1 MILRLSLGFSR
12 VAACGLMALA
22 IGASGCGSKPVSYD
36 KKPPPS
42 GRAAEIPAPPT
53 LPQKK
58 KKEGDAYT
66 IYGAVHDLHSKVH
79 RDEVNGKKISL
90 IGYIVRT
97 NMVECKDDAKAVE
110 EGCAPK
116 CAVHKEGKEDPAD
129 CKAPVPTFWIA
140 DANNE
145 KEVEQVQVMGWA
157 SNFAGIY
164 SAIEELDKAAN
175 LEKQKEVKFSDSFGK
190 LIPNP
195 IPNKG
200 AKVKITGTYGM
211 TYTGSSTG
219 TATNPKYGILALE
232 SIEYLEPS
240 AELAILPG
248 MKERKKLKEK

>member
-1 MILRLSLGFSR
+1 MILRHLLGFSL
-12 VAACGLMALA
+12 AATIATVG
-22 IGASGCGSKPVSYD
+22 IASAGCGGKPVTYD
-36 KKPPPS
+36 KKAPPS

-79 RDEVNGKKISL
+79 REEVNGKKISL
-90 IGYIVRT
+90 IGYIVKT
-97 NMVECKDDAKAVE
+97 NMIECKDDAKAVE

-116 CAVHKEGKEDPAD
+116 CSIHKEGKEDPAD

-140 DANNE
+140 DGKDE
-145 KEVEQVQVMGWA
+145 KTELVQVMGWA

-195 IPNKG
+195 IPNTG

-219 TATNPKYGILALE
+219 TATNPRYGIMAVE
-232 SIEYLEPS
+232 SIEYLEPPP
-240 AELAILPG
+240 ELANLPG